1 MLHVILQK
9 ISVLVVAG
17 IAPTNLPLI
26 WIEMILVVEGS
37 ASGGVSEC
45 LCIET
50 FSANCLGFHNT
61 PNTLLHDIVTEL
73 QDQHLLEA
81 VSSG

>member
-1 MLHVILQK
+1 MKVK
-9 ISVLVVAG
+9 SPSEVVLIG
-17 IAPTNLPLI
+17 
-26 WIEMILVVEGS
+26 IEMIFVVEGS
-37 ASGGVSEC
+37 GSGGVSEC

>member
-1 MLHVILQK
+1 MLD
-9 ISVLVVAG
+9 VAG
-17 IAPTNLPLI
+17 S
-26 WIEMILVVEGS
+26 GS
-37 ASGGVSEC
+37 AGVSEC

-50 FSANCLGFHNT
+50 FSANCLGFHST
-61 PNTLLHDIVTEL
+61 PNTLLHEIVTEL